1 MRTDLAI
8 SSDMLYRLLTMASLL
23 AVAACAPP
31 PPPPMPKA
39 PPPKPVVVAPSPPA
53 LPTGDWTDWPLAAG
67 DWVYRQ
73 DERGSIA
80 LFGPAGAN
88 ALITLRC
95 DRTRQRMYLA
105 RAGEGAG
112 STVVRTSSTLKEFVG
127 TPTGGVPPY
136 IATEIMPRDPI
147 LDAMI
152 FSRGR
157 IAIVVAGQTP
167 LAIPSW
173 PEIGRVVEDCRV

>member
-1 MRTDLAI
+1 MPTDLAI
-8 SSDMLYRLLTMASLL
+8 SDDMPYRLLTLTSLL
-23 AVAACAPP
+23 AVAACVPP
-31 PPPPMPKA
+31 TPQPMPQA
-39 PPPKPVVVAPSPPA
+39 PPPKPVVVAPPPSA
-53 LPTGDWTDWPLAAG
+53 APPGDWTEWPLTAG

-88 ALITLRC
+88 AVVTLRC
-95 DRTRQRMYLA
+95 DRARQRIFLA
-105 RAGEGAG
+105 RAGGGAG
-112 STVVRTSSTLKEFVG
+112 KIVIRTSSTLKEFSG
-127 TPTGGVPPY
+127 TPTGGTPPY
-136 IATEIMPRDPI
+136 IAAEIMPRDPI

-157 IAIVVAGQTP
+157 IAINVAGQTP

-173 PEIGRVVEDCRV
+173 AEIGRVIEDCRA